1 MDERTLEA
9 RLFPGAGV
17 PAPAQRAMPDWAHVH
32 TELRRKG
39 VTLSLLWQ
47 EYKAEH
53 PDGIQYSQFGRR
65 QRPRTVLLPLNHHRR
80 PLRC

>member
-1 MDERTLEA
+1 MDERALEA
-9 RLFPGAGV
+9 RLFPGASV
-17 PAPAQRAMPDWAHVH
+17 PASAQRAMPDWAHVH

-53 PDGIQYSQFGRR
+53 PDGIQYSQFCERYRACLGI
-65 QRPRTVLLPLNHHRR
+65 L
-80 PLRC
+80 